1 MRRIACTIVL
11 FTFVIN
17 CTYSFRYYDEYT
29 RGQPIVISEG
39 AGETIDAAEGEQF
52 ALFQQVED
60 LESATFYE
68 IDEGGYEVSMM
79 AGGKEFVAVNRDP
92 MAVQI
97 LRYYVDNHAEIMESR
112 QVFEKKWG
120 VVGYDT
126 LGIAITNREIGAYTD
141 PGGPVALGLG
151 CGLLSVLGIGLVG
164 FMIYMSNWELDLFSG
179 EQDEDEDAWGNA
191 VVPLGLGAAMWIAT
205 YLWMS
210 DNSKNRTLQ
219 MIKEG
224 RKPVV
229 VDSLEQYDIR

>member
-11 FTFVIN
+11 FIFVIN
-17 CTYSFRYYDEYT
+17 CTYSLRYYDEYT
-29 RGQPIVISEG
+29 RGQPIVLSEG
-39 AGETIDAAEGEQF
+39 AGDTIDAAEGEQF

-60 LESATFYE
+60 FESATFYE

-97 LRYYVDNHAEIMESR
+97 LRYYIDNHVEIIESR

-120 VVGYDT
+120 VIDYDT
-126 LGIAITNREIGAYTD
+126 LGIAITKNEIGAYTD
-141 PGGPVALGLG
+141 PGGPVVLGLG
-151 CGLLSVLGIGLVG
+151 CGCLSAFGIAMIG

-179 EQDEDEDAWGNA
+179 EQDDEDVWDNA
-191 VVPLGLGAAMWIAT
+191 VLPACIGIGMGVAT
-205 YLWMS
+205 YLWVS
-210 DNSKNRTLQ
+210 DNSKNRTLE

-224 RKPVV
+224 RTPVV
-229 VDSLEQYDIR
+229 VDNLE

>member
-1 MRRIACTIVL
+1 MRRIASTIVL
-11 FTFVIN
+11 FIFGIN

-29 RGQPIVISEG
+29 KGQPIVISERV
-39 AGETIDAAEGEQF
+39 GETIDAVEGEQF
-52 ALFQQVED
+52 ALFQQVDNFEA
-60 LESATFYE
+60 ATFYE
-68 IDEGGYEVSMM
+68 IDEGGYEVSML
-79 AGGKEFVAVNRDP
+79 AGGKEYVAINRDP
-92 MAVQI
+92 RAVQI

-126 LGIAITNREIGAYTD
+126 LGIAITKNEIGAYTD

-179 EQDEDEDAWGNA
+179 EQDEDKTAWSNA
-191 VVPLGLGAAMWIAT
+191 VLPLGVGAAMGIAT

-210 DNSKNRTLQ
+210 DNSKNRALQ

-224 RKPVV
+224 RSPMV
-229 VDSLEQYDIR
+229 VDSLEQDDVR

>member
-11 FTFVIN
+11 FAFVIN

-39 AGETIDAAEGEQF
+39 AGEAIDAAEGEQF

-60 LESATFYE
+60 FESATFYE

-92 MAVQI
+92 RAVQI

-126 LGIAITNREIGAYTD
+126 LGIAITKSEIGAYTD
-141 PGGPVALGLG
+141 PGAAVTLGLG
-151 CGLLSVLGIGLVG
+151 CGCLSALAIGLVG

-179 EQDEDEDAWGNA
+179 QQDEDEDVWGNA
-191 VVPLGLGAAMWIAT
+191 VLPLGLGAAMGIAT
-205 YLWMS
+205 YLWVS
-210 DNSKNRTLQ
+210 DISKNRTLQ
-219 MIKEG
+219 MIKEE
-224 RKPVV
+224 RKPRLAGNFNQH
-229 VDSLEQYDIR
+229 DTR